1 MSVYVVWGVVRDA
14 GSTRTTSVPSSFML
28 RNWKQKVASRYQQIS
43 CVRTFG
49 WAQHDIVG
57 RYCRCRNMVR
67 DGEDGKGCNETKG
80 LGCRVVAPSLR
91 PTGSRSLRSGGRPS
105 CRALGCG
112 CPA

>member
-1 MSVYVVWGVVRDA
+1 VSVYVVWGVVRDA

-57 RYCRCRNMVR
+57 RYCRGRNMVR
-67 DGEDGKGCNETKG
+67 DGGWQGVQRDKRAGVSC
-80 LGCRVVAPSLR
+80 
-91 PTGSRSLRSGGRPS
+91 GRTFITADWIP
-105 CRALGCG
+105 
-112 CPA
+112 